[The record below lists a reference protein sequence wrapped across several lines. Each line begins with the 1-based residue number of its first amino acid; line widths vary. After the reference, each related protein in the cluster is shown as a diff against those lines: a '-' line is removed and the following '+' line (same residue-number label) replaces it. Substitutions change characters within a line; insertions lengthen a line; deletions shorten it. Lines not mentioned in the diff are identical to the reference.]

1 MNTIYR
7 ILSTVILSLC
17 LSNALATPNLTKVK
31 DQLIQYHD
39 DGTYA
44 QDISAVTQRALYYLK
59 FRINQNERLKNP
71 KKLAVVFDID
81 ETTLSNYDDMR
92 YLDFGGTMHEI
103 DALEAQAHDPAIP
116 YARTLYN
123 FAKNNGVSIFFV
135 TGRSEYMRQATIK
148 NLHNAGYHHWHLLYM
163 KPNKYHNISVVPYK
177 STMRKKIIDAGYDIV
192 FNIGDQNSDL
202 AGGYA
207 DMTFKLPDPYYLIK

>member
-7 ILSTVILSLC
+7 ILGAVILSLC
-17 LSNALATPNLTKVK
+17 LCNTLAAPNLTKVK
-31 DQLIQYHD
+31 DELIQYHD
-39 DGTYA
+39 DGAYA
-44 QDISAVTQRALYYLK
+44 QDISAVTRHALYYLK
-59 FRINQNERLKNP
+59 FRINQNQRTKNP

-103 DALEAQAHDPAIP
+103 DALESEAHDPAIP
-116 YARTLYN
+116 YSRTLYN

-135 TGRSEYMRQATIK
+135 TGRPEYMRQATIK
-148 NLHNAGYHHWHLLYM
+148 NLNAAGYNHWQALYM
-163 KPNKYHNISVVPYK
+163 KPNKYHQVSIVPYK
-177 STMRKKIIDAGYDIV
+177 SAMRKKIIDAGYDIV

-202 AGGYA
+202 EGGFA